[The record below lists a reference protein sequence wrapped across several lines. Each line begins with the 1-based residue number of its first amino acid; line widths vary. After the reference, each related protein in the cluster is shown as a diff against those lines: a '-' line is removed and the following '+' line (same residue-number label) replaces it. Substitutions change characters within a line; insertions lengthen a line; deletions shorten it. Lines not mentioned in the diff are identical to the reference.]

1 MKKLVL
7 KDLSTTQKIMLS
19 FLLMIIVGSGLLALP
34 ISSATGEPVSYI
46 DALFTATTSV
56 CVTGLVTVSTASA
69 WSIFGQLIIL
79 ILIQVGGLGVITIMT
94 GVFIGLQRRIGL
106 GDRMLLQDAFNLNS
120 LSGVVSFTKKVILGT
135 FVVEGI
141 GALLYMIVFIPKFGA
156 RGIWISIFNAV
167 SAFCNAG
174 MDIMSE
180 NSLCDYAT
188 NPIIN
193 GVTSALIIMGGIGY
207 IVWWDVV
214 RVLKNVKRQ
223 GIKCFKSLTFHS
235 KLALWVTG
243 ILIIVGAV
251 AIFIF
256 EYNNPLTLREHSLFD
271 KIQIALFQ
279 SITTR
284 TAGFATINQQDL
296 SNASALVS
304 IMLMFIGG
312 SPVGTAGGVK
322 TVTMAVLLI
331 SAFATIR
338 NRSEASVFQR
348 TISKQSVS
356 KAVAVVSMSFII
368 LFVSTVLLS
377 AVTDASALD
386 IVYETASATATVGLT
401 RNLTPSLN
409 LWGKLIIIVTMYLGR
424 VGPISLAIAFNT
436 QREIKNIIKNPIE
449 EIHVG

>member
-1 MKKLVL
+1 M
-7 KDLSTTQKIMLS
+7 
-19 FLLMIIVGSGLLALP
+19 LALP
-34 ISSATGEPVSYI
+34 ISSATGEAVPYI

-56 CVTGLVTVSTASA
+56 CVTGLVTVTTASA
-69 WSIFGQLIIL
+69 WSVFGQLIIL

-120 LSGVVSFTKKVILGT
+120 LSGVVGFTKKVILGT
-135 FVVEGI
+135 FVVEGV
-141 GALLYMIVFIPKFGA
+141 GALLYMTVFVPKFGA
-156 RGIWISIFNAV
+156 RGIWISVFNAV

-174 MDIMSE
+174 MDIMAE

-214 RVLKNVKRQ
+214 RVLKNIKRQ
-223 GIKCFKSLTFHS
+223 GLKCFKSLTFHS
-235 KLALWVTG
+235 KLALWVTA
-243 ILIIVGAV
+243 ILIIAGAV
-251 AIFIF
+251 AFFLF
-256 EYNNPLTLREHSLFD
+256 EYNNPLTLKEHSLFD
-271 KIQIALFQ
+271 KMQIALFQ

-296 SNASALVS
+296 TNASSMIS

-368 LFVSTVLLS
+368 LFISTVLLS

-409 LWGKLIIIVTMYLGR
+409 LWGKLIIIATMYLGR

-436 QREIKNIIKNPIE
+436 QKEIKNIIKNPVE